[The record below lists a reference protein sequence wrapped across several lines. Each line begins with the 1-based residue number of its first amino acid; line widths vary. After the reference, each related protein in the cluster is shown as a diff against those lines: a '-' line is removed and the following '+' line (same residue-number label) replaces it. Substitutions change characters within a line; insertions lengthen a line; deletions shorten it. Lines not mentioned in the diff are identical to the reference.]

1 MPETRDIF
9 SLLTAR
15 ENLEIA
21 ARPGSRWTADV
32 LLKRFPLLDKIK
44 DRKGMHLSGG
54 EQQMLSIAR
63 ALMTGPQLLL
73 LDEPSQGLAPI
84 LVEAVME
91 MIRELKEENV
101 ALLLVEQNVDL
112 ALGLA
117 DRAYVLDNGVIV
129 FEGTSK
135 QLAKNEEAIGVKV
148 GPAEPD
154 DPTRVLQIGP
164 KIKAVI
170 RTVFPEVQKSR
181 QSLTDKFQL
190 SPAVCRR
197 PFAQGTAKPP
207 MGRHKHMVQLQCRT
221 ETSLGVC
228 NGPGIEIGHCEIE
241 VN

>member
-1 MPETRDIF
+1 MLQVNKINTYYGLSSILEEVSLQVGDGEAVTLLGRNGAGKTTTLRSIMGLTPPKDGSVFYNGEDVTGAQPFEVARKGIAYVPETRDIF

-15 ENLEIA
+15 ENLDIA

-91 MIRELKEENV
+91 MIRELKQENV

-117 DRAYVLDNGVIV
+117 DRAYVLDNGAIV

-135 QLAKNEEAIGVKV
+135 QLAKNEKVK
-148 GPAEPD
+148 
-154 DPTRVLQIGP
+154 TI
-164 KIKAVI
+164 
-170 RTVFPEVQKSR
+170 
-181 QSLTDKFQL
+181 
-190 SPAVCRR
+190 
-197 PFAQGTAKPP
+197 
-207 MGRHKHMVQLQCRT
+207 H
-221 ETSLGVC
+221 LGL
-228 NGPGIEIGHCEIE
+228 G
-241 VN
+241 